1 MNEQDKIILFE
12 VFKKYEIDQIF
23 EMVLDSWYS
32 ENLNQEDKEYNI
44 LTINTLMKCVA
55 GEIEKLNNLQLTLM
69 ELLDKNLKK

>member
-1 MNEQDKIILFE
+1 MNEQDKNVLFE
-12 VFKKYEIDQIF
+12 VFKKNQIDIIF

-32 ENLNQEDKEYNI
+32 ENLNQETKEYNI

-69 ELLDKNLKK
+69 ELLDKNLEK